1 MNVKKMVTIA
11 IFAALSVVLSMFK
24 VWQMPNGGSITLYL
38 VPLMFI
44 ALRYDFKSSLLC
56 CFITALV
63 QLIASSYIIGFF
75 QVLLDYILPVC
86 AISLIS
92 ITRNKPTSIRS
103 ITYVIVGVLMLS
115 SYVVSGMVY
124 FKVNF
129 VGSLIYNAT
138 FFIPTYII
146 SLILVSLLHKVK
158 INEK

>member
-11 IFAALSVVLSMFK
+11 IFAALSIVLSFFK
-24 VWQMPNGGSITLYL
+24 VFQMPNGGSITLYL

-56 CFITALV
+56 CFITAMV
-63 QLIASSYIIGFF
+63 QLITSSYIIGFF

-92 ITRNKPTSIRS
+92 VTRNRPVAIKTF
-103 ITYVIVGVLMLS
+103 TFLIVGLLMLS
-115 SYVVSGMVY
+115 FYVISGIIY

-129 VGSLIYNAT
+129 VGSLIYNAS
-138 FFIPTYII
+138 FFVPTYII
-146 SLILVSLLHKVK
+146 TIILISLLSKVK
-158 INEK
+158 TNE